1 MLVFAKIF
9 GFKFRPIHSGIV
21 SQNLPPGPRA
31 AGDIDRRHMNFA
43 QLLGRILCAALTAA
57 ALALPVRA
65 ADAVRLLLDLESRRA
80 ISAENAAQAVPA
92 QATVALMTL
101 YASMTLMREQGVEPA
116 AVVELA
122 SAKVT
127 EGTGRRA
134 KTKTVPRSATVEEL
148 LRALLMSGD
157 DEAARALTAKLSA
170 DEAAFTAVMNREA
183 KRLGLTRTVFTT
195 PFETPDA
202 AQTTSAADLAV
213 LAEALFRDHPEVR
226 AWAKTRTAELAG
238 RTVTNTNT
246 LLERSNAVT
255 GVFRSVG
262 EQTADAVVLFENP
275 RANGDVRRLMAV
287 MLRAEDA
294 EDLDETVFRMLGNG
308 YRNHETVGVYG
319 ADALVARLPVLKGV
333 APDVAVGTDREV
345 LITVE
350 RAPLLEAPNSR
361 LRVEVIYEAPLT
373 APLRRGDRVGDIRV
387 SFNGEEAA
395 RVPAV
400 LLEDVPQGSFWA
412 RMADQMRLALG
423 WYEKSNVTS
432 PAERRTE
439 TNTEPEPSED
449 AETGAPE
456 KGAEEAAEADLAEE
470 TASAGDDAS
479 PTEDAPGGNDKK
491 E

>member
-1 MLVFAKIF
+1 
-9 GFKFRPIHSGIV
+9 
-21 SQNLPPGPRA
+21 
-31 AGDIDRRHMNFA
+31 MNFA

-122 SAKVT
+122 PAKVT

-262 EQTADAVVLFENP
+262 EQAADAVVLFENP

-294 EDLDETVFRMLGNG
+294 EDLDETVFGMLGNG

-333 APDVAVGTDREV
+333 APDVAVGTDRKV

-373 APLRRGDRVGDIRV
+373 APLRRGIRV

-439 TNTEPEPSED
+439 TNTEPELSED

-456 KGAEEAAEADLAEE
+456 KGAAEAAEADLAEE
-470 TASAGDDAS
+470 TASAG
-479 PTEDAPGGNDKK
+479 EDAPGGNDKK